1 MKKIVYGM
9 LAVFAVLLSFTS
21 CSPSHE
27 DFSPKA
33 SISTDQLNTSLILT
47 QKSPGDNNFTISTSS
62 PTRYIKVFNANTNTA
77 MGSGI
82 TVSVQVVPPDK
93 ALNIYVET
101 MNEDGSITKS
111 ATKSVAVT
119 EYTDLPAVFNTV
131 FGRDGKGGY
140 LTSKWTWDDSK
151 TIYWGNGS
159 WGSDAIGSWW
169 GAPKNADIDDQAA
182 AKGLPHDG
190 VGAWFTLSLGGVTT
204 SRGETGTVTVSQTP
218 LVAGW
223 GVGSMTFSGTVPLM
237 GVKPNDGNARCYSYN
252 IVSSDSTHLV
262 LALHSNSKPT
272 EGWFLAFK
280 RIPNQ

>member
-33 SISTDQLNTSLILT
+33 SISSDQLTASLILT
-47 QKSPGDNNFTISTSS
+47 QQSPGNNNFTISTSS
-62 PTRYIKVFNANTNTA
+62 PTRYIKVINANTNA
-77 MGSGI
+77 EMGNGT

-93 ALNIYVET
+93 ALNMYIET

-159 WGSDAIGSWW
+159 WGSDVIGSWW
-169 GAPKNADIDDQAA
+169 GAPKNATIDDQAT
-182 AKGLPHDG
+182 AKGLPDDG
-190 VGAWFTLSLGGVTT
+190 SNGWFTLSLGGVTT
-204 SRGETGTVTVSQTP
+204 SRGETGTVAVSQTS

-223 GVGSMTFSGTVPLM
+223 GVGSMTFAGTVPLM
-237 GVKPNDGNARCYSYN
+237 GIKPNDGNARCYSYE
-252 IVSSDSTHLV
+252 IISSDSTHLV
-262 LALHSNSKPT
+262 LALQSNSKT

-280 RIPNQ
+280 RIPNP